1 MRCWNCGQD
10 VPDDAAFC
18 PHCGAHQLAGQRAN
32 RPRGMRT
39 FAANPHE
46 HVYHPSIVSTLSPHL
61 DPHGAF
67 RARWL
72 LAVLVAVIFL
82 IGLGRFV
89 PLSIVLAALLLP
101 LLYLYYFYEAQI
113 YEDEPWTVLAATF
126 LSGAVLGL
134 FVGLV
139 TYRPLLAAQRHSLTG
154 APSAGYILLTGV
166 AFPAVGQALMLAG
179 PLLLYRIRPRFGE
192 ILDGL
197 AFGVASGLGFAAT
210 QSLTYSWQLLIGR
223 FQQRGPAVT
232 WALPTIRI
240 ALLVPVL
247 DAATTGLICAALW
260 LRRDPQAPRR
270 GLGAPESLGVAV
282 IAALLLQL
290 LPSLLSDLA
299 GGLVMPLVWYALAA
313 IIALLLLR
321 RVLHVGLIE
330 KGRPLGHGGDT
341 TCPQCGHRIGD
352 VAFCPYCGLA
362 LHATTKRRRPG
373 PGSGPAG
380 EEPRRV

>member
-10 VPDDAAFC
+10 VPEGATFC
-18 PHCGAHQLAGQRAN
+18 PHCGAHQLLAGQRSA
-32 RPRGMRT
+32 RPRGMRS
-39 FAANPHE
+39 FAAHPNE
-46 HVYHPSIVSTLSPHL
+46 HVYHLSIVSTLSPHL

-72 LAVLVAVIFL
+72 LAVLIAVIFL

-101 LLYLYYFYEAQI
+101 LLYLYYFYQAQI

-126 LSGAVLGL
+126 LVGAVLG
-134 FVGLV
+134 VVASLV

-154 APSAGYILLTGV
+154 VPSAGYIVLAGV
-166 AFPAVGQALMLAG
+166 ALPIIGQALMLAG
-179 PLLLYRIRPRFGE
+179 PLLLHRIRPRFDE

-223 FQQRGPAVT
+223 FQQHGPAVT

-260 LRRDPQAPRR
+260 LRRDRHAPRR
-270 GLGAPESLGVAV
+270 RVGAPESLGVAV
-282 IAALLLQL
+282 VAALLLQV
-290 LPSLLSDLA
+290 LPSLLSTLV
-299 GGLVMPLVWYALAA
+299 GGLIMALIWYALAVVA
-313 IIALLLLR
+313 ALLLLR

-330 KGRPLGHGGDT
+330 KGRPLGHGGDM
-341 TCPQCGHRIGD
+341 TCPQCGHRVGD

-362 LHATTKRRRPG
+362 LHATTKRKRL
-373 PGSGPAG
+373 GSAG
-380 EEPRRV
+380 EEPQRA